1 VTVPATAFDANT
13 WMQLLGLG
21 AMIGALGQAIRAIVG
36 LKKVNDAVSNS
47 TATVSDVIDPGRLVT
62 SLVIGAIAGSLASVS
77 LINDVHVIASAQ
89 IVAILGAGYSG
100 ADFIEGFMS
109 RVTPAPGA
117 PAGQESIGTGGAP
130 ALPAPEAAAGTTPAP
145 ATANTT
151 SSDDAVG

>member
-1 VTVPATAFDANT
+1 MAGTATLDATT

-21 AMIGALGQAIRAIVG
+21 AMLGALGQAIRSIVG
-36 LKKVNDAVSNS
+36 LKKVNDAVSAS
-47 TATVSDVIDPGRLVT
+47 TATVSDVIDPSRLVT
-62 SLVIGAIAGSLASVS
+62 SLVIGAIAGSLASIS
-77 LINDVHVIASAQ
+77 LIDNIHAVASAQ
-89 IVAILGAGYSG
+89 IAALLGAGYSG

-109 RVTPAPGA
+109 RVTPSPGV

-130 ALPAPEAAAGTTPAP
+130 AAPAVEAAAP